1 MVVPGERV
9 NSSATIGLSKY
20 SSESFKESGLS
31 RTERNVADRVVYDDV
46 VLEDWPSSSELLK
59 LLALSTFAETPRLSA

>member
-9 NSSATIGLSKY
+9 NPSAAIGLSKY
-20 SSESFKESGLS
+20 SSESFRESGLS

-59 LLALSTFAETPRLSA
+59 LLALSTFAETLRLSA